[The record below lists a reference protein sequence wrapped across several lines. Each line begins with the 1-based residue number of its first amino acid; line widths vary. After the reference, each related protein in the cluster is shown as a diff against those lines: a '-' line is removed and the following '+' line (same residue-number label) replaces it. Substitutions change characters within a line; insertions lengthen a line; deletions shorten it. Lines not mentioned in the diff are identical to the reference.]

1 MNELNKLIEALIKE
15 KGGTK
20 KQYLHLL
27 NSIANHE
34 TGGSLSHT
42 QKQVGGG
49 PGRGKYQFEVGKNK
63 GGITAARRLK
73 DYYTRNNNPIPKW
86 LEKSTQGESLD
97 ATTLTPEQQDILYLG
112 NMREHPRADL
122 ANVMSGKETVPD
134 FWANYHWSG
143 PRKHRKERIENF
155 KGTYTPLEDI
165 NPKPFV
171 RDTEV
176 FGRPFA
182 TKEEAP
188 IGMYA
193 YGGGID
199 PPVKKD
205 NVQQGKDFVTNW
217 MTHPET
223 RKRYRANMSGE
234 PTTSQTNLGIDNEV
248 FKKGFNKSL
257 KNTTSEIKGEV
268 PGTTGRYQNSNI
280 EYFGNPTIGT
290 ATHEY
295 THATEDI
302 SNNLSKYLMKNNGP
316 LKSLRNKY
324 PGNTTSEAAN
334 SEFGQFNGRGAI
346 KQAEYMGQNGELYPR
361 IMEMRQFL
369 NVTPGQPID
378 DEMINRLMQDEK
390 TSKTARYYKPE
401 ELKEILNTVASN
413 NQGNINNNM
422 AAYGGSIGQAL
433 YGGSFSSYGVGGRHE
448 TNPNGGVMLGPKA
461 SVEQG
466 ETSFNFRD
474 MGKYI
479 FSNRI
484 TSSGVFKK

>member
-34 TGGSLSHT
+34 TGDTLSST

-49 PGRGKYQFEVGKNK
+49 PGRGKYQFEIGKNK

-86 LEKSTQGESLD
+86 LDKSIQGESLD
-97 ATTLTPEQQDILYLG
+97 VTTLTPEQQDVLYLG

-155 KGTYTPLEDI
+155 KGTYTPLQNI
-165 NPKPFV
+165 NEEPFIPE
-171 RDTEV
+171 TEV
-176 FGRPFA
+176 LGRKFS
-182 TKEEAP
+182 TKEEIP
-188 IGMYA
+188 VGMY
-193 YGGGID
+193 
-199 PPVKKD
+199 
-205 NVQQGKDFVTNW
+205 
-217 MTHPET
+217 
-223 RKRYRANMSGE
+223 
-234 PTTSQTNLGIDNEV
+234 
-248 FKKGFNKSL
+248 
-257 KNTTSEIKGEV
+257 
-268 PGTTGRYQNSNI
+268 
-280 EYFGNPTIGT
+280 
-290 ATHEY
+290 
-295 THATEDI
+295 
-302 SNNLSKYLMKNNGP
+302 
-316 LKSLRNKY
+316 
-324 PGNTTSEAAN
+324 
-334 SEFGQFNGRGAI
+334 
-346 KQAEYMGQNGELYPR
+346 
-361 IMEMRQFL
+361 
-369 NVTPGQPID
+369 
-378 DEMINRLMQDEK
+378 
-390 TSKTARYYKPE
+390 
-401 ELKEILNTVASN
+401 
-413 NQGNINNNM
+413 
-422 AAYGGSIGQAL
+422 AYGGSIGQAL